1 MVYYVENFTSLGPFD
16 FTAWNTLSCTVQG
29 DIWAESSMMGLL
41 VMYYACMD
49 GAVYQITQW
58 ASCQV
63 TLYFYLCFVVLFIII
78 VR

>member
-1 MVYYVENFTSLGPFD
+1 MNECASLF
-16 FTAWNTLSCTVQG
+16 QG

-63 TLYFYLCFVVLFIII
+63 YRNNYWTKFRDCIFLHYISTNGQVKPDL
-78 VR
+78 